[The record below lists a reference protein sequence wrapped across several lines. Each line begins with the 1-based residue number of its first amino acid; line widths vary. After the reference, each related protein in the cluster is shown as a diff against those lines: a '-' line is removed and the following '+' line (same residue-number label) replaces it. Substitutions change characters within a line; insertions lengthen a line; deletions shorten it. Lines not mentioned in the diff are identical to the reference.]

1 MKIRLAGFNVDTD
14 LFKLWNPP
22 HDVPLTPETLS
33 AAYARISRSP
43 LDIPQLRKQAC
54 RDVVR
59 ARKSNQTIIFEMGH
73 HSVAEHAVF
82 NLDIMGVSRLALEE
96 IERFRLASFT
106 EKSQRYVTLK
116 GDFVIPDEIR
126 DPRLR
131 ETFTGTVELQNDF
144 YRRCFERLRE
154 DRFGR
159 HPELAVRSSS
169 RRLMEGWANED
180 ARYILSLATAGQVG
194 VTINARNLEHLF
206 RRFSLSP
213 LEEVRKLGRKIF
225 ALIEPVA
232 PSLILFP
239 RPSAFDAGT
248 YSEIKRMLKPEAEVD
263 EPSLGEKP
271 ELVQW
276 PENGDDIILAS
287 FLCLIRSIPFPVALR
302 TIRRM
307 KIGEKEGIFRS
318 IFGRMEFFDVP
329 PREFEMADVLFQA
342 KVSAACYAQLKR
354 HRMSTVLAGPYR
366 LELGNVIPG
375 PISRLGLGG
384 EFRRILKRTHRV
396 HQELKEEYG
405 DAADYI
411 LTNSHRRTALVK
423 MNLRELYHFIRLRDD
438 EHAQWD
444 IRNLAH
450 GVLAQVREKMPLASM
465 LLCGKSQFGAE
476 FERTFRKRPKYPV

>member
-14 LFKLWNPP
+14 LFKRLNLPK
-22 HDVPLTPETLS
+22 DVPLTPETLS

-43 LDIPQLRKQAC
+43 LAIPQLRKQAC
-54 RDVVR
+54 RDVIR
-59 ARKSNQTIIFEMGH
+59 ARQSNQTIIFEMGH

-131 ETFTGTVELQNDF
+131 KTFVEMVGLQNDL

-154 DRFGR
+154 DLIGR
-159 HPELAVRSSS
+159 YPELAARSSS
-169 RRLMEGWANED
+169 RRLLEGRANED

-213 LEEVRKLGRKIF
+213 LKEVRKLGRKVF

-248 YSEIKRMLKPEAEVD
+248 YSDIERMLKPEAEVD
-263 EPSLGEKP
+263 EPGLGEKP
-271 ELVQW
+271 
-276 PENGDDIILAS
+276 
-287 FLCLIRSIPFPVALR
+287 
-302 TIRRM
+302 
-307 KIGEKEGIFRS
+307 
-318 IFGRMEFFDVP
+318 
-329 PREFEMADVLFQA
+329 
-342 KVSAACYAQLKR
+342 
-354 HRMSTVLAGPYR
+354 
-366 LELGNVIPG
+366 
-375 PISRLGLGG
+375 
-384 EFRRILKRTHRV
+384 
-396 HQELKEEYG
+396 
-405 DAADYI
+405 
-411 LTNSHRRTALVK
+411 
-423 MNLRELYHFIRLRDD
+423 
-438 EHAQWD
+438 
-444 IRNLAH
+444 
-450 GVLAQVREKMPLASM
+450 
-465 LLCGKSQFGAE
+465 
-476 FERTFRKRPKYPV
+476 